1 MLLLVQP
8 DFTFNAVR
16 HKTADVTSR
25 ARDYVRRQVL
35 PPGVAKLSVP
45 AAQVVS
51 RFPFFC
57 TAEHLY
63 GPLTGAERE
72 RLWSIGQK
80 SLGLMGR
87 VLSGGLFRYDFA
99 KRFCSSAVREFDDFS
114 SLWTMFNEEAY
125 QSRKGTP
132 SPSPPPIVAL
142 WQAQLDGRVAK
153 EEVN

>member
-8 DFTFNAVR
+8 DFTFTVAR
-16 HKTADVTSR
+16 HKAADVTSC

-35 PPGVAKLSVP
+35 PPGVAKLSIP
-45 AAQVVS
+45 TAQAVS

-57 TAEHLY
+57 IADHLY
-63 GPLTGAERE
+63 GPLAGPEKE

-87 VLSGGLFRYDFA
+87 VLASGLFRYDFA
-99 KRFCSSAVREFDDFS
+99 KRFCSSAVREIDDFS

-125 QSRKGTP
+125 QSRKAM
-132 SPSPPPIVAL
+132 PSPPPIVAL

-153 EEVN
+153 EEVS